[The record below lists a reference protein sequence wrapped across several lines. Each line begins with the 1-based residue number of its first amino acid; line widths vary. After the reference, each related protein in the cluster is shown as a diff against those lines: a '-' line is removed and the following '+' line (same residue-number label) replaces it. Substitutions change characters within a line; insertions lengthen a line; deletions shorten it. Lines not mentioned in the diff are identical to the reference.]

1 MLRSSRQGPTVASI
15 RKAIQQGLERPESP
29 APSLSLSSKTVH
41 AVPDLFEQAN
51 VNFTDKKW
59 VWVPHD
65 KEGYIAGYVVKEE
78 AGDTAV
84 VHLMTGRDISVSLT
98 ETEKVNPP
106 KFEKVEDMADLGYLN
121 EASVVHNLKQR
132 YASNMIYTYSGLFL
146 VAINPYYDLQI
157 YGPEYVSAYRS
168 KKRNEMPP
176 HIFAIADAAFHD
188 MLHSKENQSILITGE
203 S

>member
-1 MLRSSRQGPTVASI
+1 
-15 RKAIQQGLERPESP
+15 
-29 APSLSLSSKTVH
+29 
-41 AVPDLFEQAN
+41 
-51 VNFTDKKW
+51 
-59 VWVPHD
+59 
-65 KEGYIAGYVVKEE
+65 
-78 AGDTAV
+78 
-84 VHLMTGRDISVSLT
+84 MTGRDVSISLT

-146 VAINPYYDLQI
+146 VAVNPYYDLQI
-157 YGPEYVSAYRS
+157 YGPEYVGAYRS

-203 S
+203 SGAGKTENTKK